1 MTMKSIT
8 EVMAVSLAVVWCLPW
23 SAQAQDSG
31 RRPPDPPV
39 DGGYRIEALVG
50 AWAPRAGIIV
60 SSDAQG
66 IPGTRID
73 LKRDVGLLD
82 RRFPDLQVTWRP
94 GLRHKLRVEYL
105 PIRFDST
112 ATLSRDLVF
121 NGATYPA
128 GRPVTAGLDWTTYR
142 FGYEY
147 DFIVRRRASAGFIA
161 EVKHTR
167 VRAQLRASP
176 IDEVSRQA
184 MPVPAVGG
192 VLRVYPTPRLSLSGE
207 ATFFAVPDRPDGHY
221 GGRVADV
228 DAAAVWAVTRRLGAQ
243 FGFRVIDIHHL
254 GEWNTADF
262 SLRGVY
268 VAARVRY

>member
-1 MTMKSIT
+1 MRPLTQ
-8 EVMAVSLAVVWCLPW
+8 VMVASLAVVVCLPW
-23 SAQAQDSG
+23 SAGAQDSG
-31 RRPPDPPV
+31 GRPPGPPA
-39 DGGYRIEALVG
+39 DERYRIEALAG
-50 AWAPRAGIIV
+50 AWAPRANVIV

-66 IPGTRID
+66 VPGTRID
-73 LKRDVGLLD
+73 LKRDVGLID
-82 RRFPDLQVTWRP
+82 QRFPELQLTWRP
-94 GLRHKLRVEYL
+94 GFRHKVRLQYL

-121 NGATYPA
+121 NGATYSA
-128 GRPVTAGLDWTTYR
+128 GWPVTTRLDWTTYR

-167 VRAQLRASP
+167 VRAQLRAAP

-192 VLRVYPTPRLSLSGE
+192 VLRVYPAARLTLTGE
-207 ATFFAVPDRPDGHY
+207 ATFFGVPDRPDGHY
-221 GGRVADV
+221 GGRIADV
-228 DAAAVWAVTRRLGAQ
+228 DVSGVWTVTRHLGAQ
-243 FGFRVIDIHHL
+243 LGYRAIDIHHL

-262 SLRGVY
+262 SLRGIY
-268 VAARVRY
+268 AAARVRY